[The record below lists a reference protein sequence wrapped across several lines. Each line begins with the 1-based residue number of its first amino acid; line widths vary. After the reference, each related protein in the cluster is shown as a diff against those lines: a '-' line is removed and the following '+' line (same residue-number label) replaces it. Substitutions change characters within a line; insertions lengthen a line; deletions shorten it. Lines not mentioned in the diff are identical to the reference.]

1 MKAELRSHEP
11 RDRLGL
17 ELTLE
22 DVQSVADVEVA
33 QENVR
38 ELVYERGGLVDFADV
53 TPQPDTFPTQ
63 RESECSFREWAFF
76 ERHAEAGGDPFETRE
91 PWRSSPTFRGRRGPR
106 RNEGAIVD
114 DRNQDHHPSCVE
126 CEDRSERERESLEST
141 DLLSKLIELNPE
153 C

>member
-22 DVQSVADVEVA
+22 DVQAVADVEVA
-33 QENVR
+33 QENVGK
-38 ELVYERGGLVDFADV
+38 LVDERGGLVDFADV
-53 TPQPDTFPTQ
+53 TPQPDTSPTQ
-63 RESECSFREWAFF
+63 REAECSFREWAFF

-114 DRNQDHHPSCVE
+114 DGNQDHHASFVQ
-126 CEDRSERERESLEST
+126 CEDRSELERESLEST
-141 DLLSKLIELNPE
+141 DLLSKLIELDPE
-153 C
+153 